1 MASSKL
7 GLRRRVSRRRE
18 SCKGI
23 CFVRVGLEEAS
34 GRIWEASARRAG
46 MVASLEGWVRRVV
59 RRVVRVAVRVWV
71 AGGMVRG
78 GFVLIR

>member
-1 MASSKL
+1 
-7 GLRRRVSRRRE
+7 
-18 SCKGI
+18 
-23 CFVRVGLEEAS
+23 LEEAS

-59 RRVVRVAVRVWV
+59 KRVVRVAVRVWV

-78 GFVLIR
+78 GFVLIRWWGWWDLTEEVEED